1 MAITR
6 FPAIL
11 LAAALI
17 LPVHAHAQDESS
29 LRAADQEQ
37 RRLVLAGD
45 AAALDRILHP
55 NMVINGPNGRI
66 VTRAMFLESV
76 RTGAIAKETFERNPE
91 AVRITGNVGVLAG
104 HEIIVAAPGSRDF
117 ALHGATPFQRRYT
130 NIFLFDGGRW
140 LFLARQA
147 SVVAGAKAD

>member
-1 MAITR
+1 MAIAR

-17 LPVHAHAQDESS
+17 TPVHAQDEAT

-37 RRLVLAGD
+37 RRLVFEGD
-45 AAALDRILHP
+45 PAALDKILHP

-66 VTRAMFLESV
+66 VTREMFLESV
-76 RTGAIAKETFERNPE
+76 RTGAIAKERFERNPE
-91 AVRITGNVGVLAG
+91 AVKITGSVGVLAG
-104 HEIIVAAPGSRDF
+104 HEIVVAAPGSRDF
-117 ALHGATPFQRRYT
+117 AIHGKTPFQRRYT

-147 SVVAGAKAD
+147 SVVPGAGTN